1 MGGQYFVKKYP
12 LNCIKQAATLKCIE
26 LLLFPLCPP
35 PGHAIN
41 FFSNS
46 PIAILPK
53 LELNILIKVSTH
65 TKSRIANFSV
75 G

>member
-35 PGHAIN
+35 QVML
-41 FFSNS
+41 STS
-46 PIAILPK
+46 LVIA
-53 LELNILIKVSTH
+53 
-65 TKSRIANFSV
+65 R
-75 G
+75 